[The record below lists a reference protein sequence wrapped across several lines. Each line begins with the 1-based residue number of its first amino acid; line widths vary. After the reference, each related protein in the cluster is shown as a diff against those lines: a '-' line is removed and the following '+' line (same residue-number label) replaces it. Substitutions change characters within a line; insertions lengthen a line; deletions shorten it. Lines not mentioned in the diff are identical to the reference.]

1 MARAQKR
8 VSGRGMRYTPAWV
21 MAGEILIIL
30 ALLLVNGVLA
40 GAEIAVI
47 AVRATRLAELVE
59 KGSGAARAVQ
69 QLRAKPERFLATVQI
84 GITVVSAT
92 AGAFGGATLAEDLA
106 PVIAQV
112 PALAPY
118 AEQLALAA
126 VVGLVS
132 YVGLVLGELV
142 PKSLALKAAEPY
154 ALVMGRPLV
163 LLSTVA
169 RPLVWFLTVSSN
181 VILRPFRDRT
191 SFIEARL
198 SPEELEQ
205 MVTEASQA
213 GTVNPRAGEIAT
225 RALHLSDL
233 VASDVM
239 VPRPNV
245 VALRRG
251 SSRDEVQRLVV
262 EHSHSRYPVVEGD
275 VDHVVGYVSVKAALA
290 AVWSGQDFDLERL
303 LRPAWFIPENK
314 SAVDLL
320 TEMRTKRVP
329 FGVVVDEHGGMAGI
343 VTLEDVVEELVG
355 EIFSEHVRRVPEFFH
370 REHDGSVTVLGTVAL
385 RDINREL
392 GLALPEDEDWTTIA
406 GLVLS
411 LARRIPNRGERFTT
425 GDGVVLE
432 VVDASARRVR
442 SVRLYPKGTGP
453 GPYPGSAPA

>member
-1 MARAQKR
+1 
-8 VSGRGMRYTPAWV
+8 MRYTPGRA
-21 MAGEILIIL
+21 MAGELLIIL

-47 AVRATRLAELVE
+47 AVRSTRLSELVE
-59 KGSGAARAVQ
+59 GGSGAARAVQ

-84 GITVVSAT
+84 GITVVGAT

-106 PVIAQV
+106 PVIAQS

-118 AEQLALAA
+118 APQLALAA

-205 MVTEASQA
+205 MVEEASLA
-213 GTVNPRAGEIAT
+213 GTVNPRAGEIAA
-225 RALHLSDL
+225 RALQLPGL

-251 SSRDEVQRLVV
+251 SARDEVKRVV
-262 EHSHSRYPVVEGD
+262 LEHSHSRYPVVEGD
-275 VDHVVGYVSVKAALA
+275 VDHVVGYVSVKAVLA

-303 LRPAWFIPENK
+303 VRPARFIPENK

-370 REHDGSVTVLGTVAL
+370 REDDGSVTVLGTVAL

-392 GLALPEDEDWTTIA
+392 GLELPEDEDWTTIA
-406 GLVLS
+406 GLVLW
-411 LARRIPNRGERFTT
+411 LARRIPGRGERFTT
-425 GDGVVLE
+425 EDGVVLE

-453 GPYPGSAPA
+453 GPYAGSAPA